1 MDYKKIYDIIKS
13 HLEQKIPLA
22 VGKIGANELNFLYT
36 VENQVSDEIANMYS
50 FNLMTGAGCY
60 LKCSDKNKNKQTQY
74 LKQFMNEKYLP
85 ALKHVDIFACWNQ
98 NYEYESNLIK
108 SNNPLYLGVELKSLE
123 PYYFPSK
130 WSEHLEGK
138 NVLIISPFT
147 DSIIKQYIKK
157 DLIWDN
163 VLPLFTPIYLK
174 FPLSYYLEDENKRNL
189 YQDVY
194 PDSSHQ
200 LLEKY
205 ENIIREIDFDIALI
219 GVGVYSLPL
228 AVTCKKL
235 GKIGFHLGGGLQV
248 LFGIK
253 GNRWKDYSFT
263 NEYWISPSEDETPK
277 YKEMCENG
285 CYW

>member
-1 MDYKKIYDIIKS
+1 MDNKKIYDVIKS
-13 HLEQKIPLA
+13 HLQNKIPLA
-22 VGKIGANELNFLYT
+22 IGKIGANELNFLYT
-36 VENQVSDEIANMYS
+36 IDNQVSDEIANIYS

-60 LKCSDKNKNKQTQY
+60 LKCSDENVHKNKQTQY
-74 LKQFMNEKYLP
+74 LKKFMCEKYLS
-85 ALKHVDIFACWNQ
+85 ALKHVDIFACWNH
-98 NYEYESNLIK
+98 NHEYEKQLIK
-108 SNNPLYLGVELKSLE
+108 LNNPLYLGVELKSLE
-123 PYYFPSK
+123 PYYFCSK
-130 WSEHLEGK
+130 WSEHLDGK
-138 NVLIISPFT
+138 KVLIISPFT
-147 DSIIKQYIKK
+147 ESIKKQYKKK

-163 VLPLFTPIYLK
+163 VLPTFTPIYLN
-174 FPLSYYLEDENKRNL
+174 FPLSYYLQEEVNRN
-189 YQDVY
+189 VY
-194 PDSSHQ
+194 PNSSHE

-205 ENIIREIDFDIALI
+205 NDMIRKIDFDIALI

-253 GNRWKDYSFT
+253 GNRWKDYTFT

-277 YKEMCENG
+277 YKDICEDG